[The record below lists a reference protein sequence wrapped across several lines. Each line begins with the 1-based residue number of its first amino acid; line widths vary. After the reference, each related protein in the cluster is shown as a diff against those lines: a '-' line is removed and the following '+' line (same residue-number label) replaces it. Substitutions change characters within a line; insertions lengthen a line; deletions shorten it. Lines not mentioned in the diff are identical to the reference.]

1 MRRAAVPGMLL
12 GLSSGCTA
20 PLTVYRPVSSVVADE
35 AGRRLELQ
43 LTTGE
48 RYIIHDAYVR
58 DDTLRA
64 RGLVPGSLPESDVAV
79 PVTRI
84 ALLRRTERGLSSTGA
99 AATGLTVG
107 FLTGL
112 LVFLGALVA
121 LSD

>member
-1 MRRAAVPGMLL
+1 
-12 GLSSGCTA
+12 
-20 PLTVYRPVSSVVADE
+20 
-35 AGRRLELQ
+35 
-43 LTTGE
+43 
-48 RYIIHDAYVR
+48 
-58 DDTLRA
+58 
-64 RGLVPGSLPESDVAV
+64 VAV